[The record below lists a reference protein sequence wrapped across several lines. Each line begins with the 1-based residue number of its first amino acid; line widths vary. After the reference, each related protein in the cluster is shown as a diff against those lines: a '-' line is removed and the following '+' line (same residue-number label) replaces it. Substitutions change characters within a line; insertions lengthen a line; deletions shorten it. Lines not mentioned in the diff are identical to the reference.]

1 VTESVIGSRPTCWWI
16 LSSPRGHADSCGPC
30 RFRASP
36 IEVRS
41 AGSEPA
47 EQVNP
52 VAVQAMREVGID
64 ITANTPPK
72 LDYDT
77 AEASDVENPAT
88 SDSR

>member
-1 VTESVIGSRPTCWWI
+1 
-16 LSSPRGHADSCGPC
+16 
-30 RFRASP
+30 
-36 IEVRS
+36 
-41 AGSEPA
+41 
-47 EQVNP
+47 
-52 VAVQAMREVGID
+52 MREVGID